1 MKNGRTLKIG
11 KRTVG
16 EGNPTY
22 IIFEVASTHE
32 GEWSVAKEYVSIA
45 KDVGADAVKF
55 QLFEADRVLNPITR
69 GLKVTYDYFKK
80 TETPRS
86 WFPKLKKL
94 CEGVGIDLLC
104 TPFDEDAAS
113 FLNNIGIPAI
123 KIASGELTNTPF
135 LSHVAKF
142 GKPVILSTGMGDM
155 KEVIE
160 AVSILRRNGCNQ
172 IAILQCT
179 SVYPMPYEDT
189 NIAAMNTM
197 QKEFNTVVGYSDNG
211 SKGFLVPLVAVAMG
225 ASIVEK
231 HVTHKKGRGHL
242 DDTFALTIGEFAQ
255 MVKRIRDLE
264 KRYAGRF
271 SGAIDEL
278 RDAFGDG
285 VDKVIGSSVKE
296 PARHGVLRENG
307 TLMIEVDE
315 RQWARRGVYPKR
327 NIKKGEKINLQ
338 NIIIIRPDIGVSV
351 KDISTITDLRVCED
365 LKARIP
371 ILVENG
377 EVRRFRKSD
386 IKKVYHQKE
395 LKQFAQILKRDAL
408 FD

>member
-1 MKNGRTLKIG
+1 
-11 KRTVG
+11 
-16 EGNPTY
+16 
-22 IIFEVASTHE
+22 
-32 GEWSVAKEYVSIA
+32 
-45 KDVGADAVKF
+45 
-55 QLFEADRVLNPITR
+55 
-69 GLKVTYDYFKK
+69 
-80 TETPRS
+80 
-86 WFPKLKKL
+86 
-94 CEGVGIDLLC
+94 
-104 TPFDEDAAS
+104 
-113 FLNNIGIPAI
+113 
-123 KIASGELTNTPF
+123 
-135 LSHVAKF
+135 
-142 GKPVILSTGMGDM
+142 
-155 KEVIE
+155 
-160 AVSILRRNGCNQ
+160 
-172 IAILQCT
+172 
-179 SVYPMPYEDT
+179 
-189 NIAAMNTM
+189 
-197 QKEFNTVVGYSDNG
+197 
-211 SKGFLVPLVAVAMG
+211 
-225 ASIVEK
+225 
-231 HVTHKKGRGHL
+231 
-242 DDTFALTIGEFAQ
+242 

-296 PARHGVLRENG
+296 PARHGVLRENS

-377 EVRRFRKSD
+377 EVRRFRKND

-395 LKQFAQILKRDAL
+395 LNQFAQILKRDAL